1 MFHHRCTREGT
12 KAGARK
18 DSVLVNDLLHK
29 DTDTRELGGPGV
41 PLRGDLHVSAVD
53 TALSELL
60 SAIQIFVWAV
70 PQVTF
75 DPHGR
80 CGGRWGSCGRSL
92 VEWSLGFWDV
102 LHGLDMRAKSS
113 A

>member
-1 MFHHRCTREGT
+1 
-12 KAGARK
+12 
-18 DSVLVNDLLHK
+18 VLVNDLLHK

-53 TALSELL
+53 TALSE
-60 SAIQIFVWAV
+60 SSVSHPNICVSCASSHFRSQR
-70 PQVTF
+70 PR
-75 DPHGR
+75 GR
-80 CGGRWGSCGRSL
+80 GGSCGRSL